1 MLIRSENEAFKSIFK
16 VLEEGVVFEGKLNHR
31 SRVVDLLVFV
41 EGVKTSQVF
50 TFLVTNDGLLYL

>member
-1 MLIRSENEAFKSIFK
+1 MLIRSENEALKSIFK

>member
-50 TFLVTNDGLLYL
+50 TFLVTNDCLLYL